1 MVSKSAHHGPYKARE
16 RINFL
21 LKFFWVFEARYLAA
35 LKANLDASESVA
47 SMGAGR
53 LGRSFIA
60 VVLEDMLNP
69 RAPRR
74 QIRPGRW
81 PRGPIC
87 QSRKKTGK
95 RRTDGASL
103 R

>member
-1 MVSKSAHHGPYKARE
+1 
-16 RINFL
+16 
-21 LKFFWVFEARYLAA
+21 
-35 LKANLDASESVA
+35 
-47 SMGAGR
+47 MGAGR

-81 PRGPIC
+81 PRGSYLPEQEEGWKTANRRRKLALTPDFNNHENKANRERSRC
-87 QSRKKTGK
+87 QINV
-95 RRTDGASL
+95 
-103 R
+103 